1 MLPGSFTWMNNALIA
16 IFVVKLLPTF
26 LLGMKM
32 EDTPMFINN
41 QVIRKG
47 LINVW
52 KPLKDVQSKL
62 SARMETDSW
71 FDS

>member
-1 MLPGSFTWMNNALIA
+1 M
-16 IFVVKLLPTF
+16 
-26 LLGMKM
+26 
-32 EDTPMFINN
+32 
-41 QVIRKG
+41 IRKG

-62 SARMETDSW
+62 SARMETDNW